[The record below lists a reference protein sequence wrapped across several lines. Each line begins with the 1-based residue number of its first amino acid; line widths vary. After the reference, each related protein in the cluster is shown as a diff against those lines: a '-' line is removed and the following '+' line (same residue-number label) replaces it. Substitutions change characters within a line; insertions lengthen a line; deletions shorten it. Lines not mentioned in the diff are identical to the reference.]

1 MQKPFLCLNFTCPVL
16 FLNCPFCCQSNALT
30 FIFWGLILNFVVLS
44 WDNLNFPILGFSFQI
59 KPFCFAALL
68 FDKQSMQTS
77 TCKKMRIYLP
87 QPPDPRRG
95 LACVALLGNPF
106 LICAKSVWGLNF
118 ARAILVLYLSFL
130 LSVKRFDLHSLTLN
144 FEIPLSCR
152 GKASTSQV

>member
-1 MQKPFLCLNFTCPVL
+1 M
-16 FLNCPFCCQSNALT
+16 
-30 FIFWGLILNFVVLS
+30 
-44 WDNLNFPILGFSFQI
+44 PIYF
-59 KPFCFAALL
+59 
-68 FDKQSMQTS
+68 
-77 TCKKMRIYLP
+77 P

-130 LSVKRFDLHSLTLN
+130 LSVKRFDLHILGFY